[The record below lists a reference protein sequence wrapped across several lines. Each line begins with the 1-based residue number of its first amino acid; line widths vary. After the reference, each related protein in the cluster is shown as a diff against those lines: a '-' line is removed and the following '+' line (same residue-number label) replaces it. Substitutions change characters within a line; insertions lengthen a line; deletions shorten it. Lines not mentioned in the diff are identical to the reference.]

1 MLARTV
7 LEWVDKKQQE
17 AMEEEN
23 MGKAMGKCFINGAVE
38 GLVDGAVVIGGFVLA
53 IGYAGMLVGKIKK

>member
-7 LEWVDKKQQE
+7 LEWVDKKQEE
-17 AMEEEN
+17 AMEEDK
-23 MGKAMGKCFINGAVE
+23 MSKAIGKAFTGGVVE

-53 IGYAGMLVGKIKK
+53 IGYAGMLVGKFKK

>member
-23 MGKAMGKCFINGAVE
+23 MGKAMGKAFINGAVE